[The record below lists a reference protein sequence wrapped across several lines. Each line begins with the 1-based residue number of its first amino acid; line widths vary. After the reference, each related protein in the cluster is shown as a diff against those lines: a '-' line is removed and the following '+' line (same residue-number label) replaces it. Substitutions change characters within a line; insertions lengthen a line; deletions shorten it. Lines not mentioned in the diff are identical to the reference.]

1 VAAVTTYKVTAK
13 RWELGWELHI
23 KGLGV
28 TQVTTLAS
36 AGRVIRDCIA
46 ALTGTDPAPGEI
58 VVDYQIELDDEL
70 AAEIEAA
77 REAERLQREAAA
89 RGRAIA
95 RQLSRDQH
103 MTGSDVAAVLDVSPQ
118 RVSQLLNS

>member
-1 VAAVTTYKVTAK
+1 MTTYQVTAR

-23 KGLGV
+23 DGIGV
-28 TQVTTLAS
+28 TQAATLAS
-36 AGRVIRDCIA
+36 AGRMVGDYIA
-46 ALTGTDPAPGEI
+46 ALTGTNPGEI
-58 VVDYQIELDDEL
+58 AVDYRIELDDEL

-77 REAERLQREAAA
+77 REASREAEQLQREAAA
-89 RGRAIA
+89 RWRAVA
-95 RQLSRDQH
+95 RQLSKDQR